1 MSITTD
7 IIVGFPGETEE
18 DFEASLDLARHGQF
32 DMIYIG
38 IYSPRPGTRA
48 HKNLADDIS
57 KEVKRDRRNRLN
69 NLLKEI
75 SKKNNIA
82 EIGSFHTMIIDNEDD
97 KNYFGYT
104 ENMKQ
109 ISIHKSDSTHHIGEF
124 IDVTITD

>member
-1 MSITTD
+1 
-7 IIVGFPGETEE
+7 
-18 DFEASLDLARHGQF
+18 
-32 DMIYIG
+32 MIYIG

-57 KEVKRDRRNRLN
+57 KELKRDRRNTLN

-75 SKKNNIA
+75 SKTNNKT
-82 EIGSFHTMIIDNEDD
+82 EIGKSHTMIIDSEDEY
-97 KNYFGYT
+97 KYFGYT

-109 ISIHKSDSTHHIGEF
+109 ISIKKSDSTHHIGDF